1 MVPFLIL
8 PFSTLDCRILLMFT
22 RYKTDSRGRN
32 IPVAKVYTH
41 DEHPIRNSQIDK
53 DALWVIRRIQA
64 NGEKA
69 YIVGGA
75 IRDLMLGRA
84 PKDFD
89 IATSASPRQI
99 QRLFWNSRIIGRRF
113 RIVHIF
119 FNNKIIEV
127 TTFRS
132 DEENF
137 GEGNN
142 NIFGTMEQDSH
153 RRDFSINSLY
163 YNPQDGHLIDFNDSM
178 ADFEKKRI
186 RSLIP
191 LKYTFTED
199 PVRMVRA
206 IKYQATTGF
215 SLVLGVRFAIWR
227 DHRAIST
234 VSTSRLTDEVSKILA
249 SGNARTI
256 FMLLNSY
263 KLLPLIAPCIS
274 QYMKYDSMLSD
285 LGELDEKVMAVRS
298 QGGKDVGAAEM
309 ISYLARSVIVLE
321 NGDLPYE
328 ELRKEV
334 YRQIK
339 VLLAPLTPPNYEIE
353 KAAEYI
359 LAHLGHRARRK
370 QASRKKTPKG
380 QKNTVQR
387 KAKKKAPAAVGSPG
401 DAKTSAEAHD
411 M

>member
-1 MVPFLIL
+1 
-8 PFSTLDCRILLMFT
+8 MFT

-75 IRDLMLGRA
+75 IRDLMLGRS

-89 IATSASPRQI
+89 IATSASPKQI

-163 YNPQDGHLIDFNDSM
+163 YNPQDGHLIDFNNSM

-191 LKYTFTED
+191 LKYSFTED

-206 IKYQATTGF
+206 LKYQATTGF
-215 SLVLGVRFAIWR
+215 SLTVGVRFAIWR
-227 DHRAIST
+227 DHRAISS
-234 VSTSRLTDEVSKILA
+234 VSTSRLTDEISKILS
-249 SGNARTI
+249 SGHSATI
-256 FMLLNSY
+256 FSLLSSY
-263 KLLPLIAPCIS
+263 RLLPLIAPCIS
-274 QYMKYDSMLSD
+274 QYMKYDRMPAD
-285 LGELDEKVMAVRS
+285 LTQLDERIRDSRS
-298 QGGKDVGAAEM
+298 QGVRDVSEAEM

-321 NGDLPYE
+321 NPDLPYE

-339 VLLAPLTPPNYEIE
+339 VLLSPLTPPNYEIE
-353 KAAEYI
+353 KAVEFI
-359 LAHLGHRARRK
+359 LSSMGHRARRK
-370 QASRKKTPKG
+370 QASRKKNPKG
-380 QKNTVQR
+380 QKNPSQR
-387 KAKKKAPAAVGSPG
+387 KPKKKAGAAVEAPVS
-401 DAKTSAEAHD
+401 AKTSAEAHD

>member
-163 YNPQDGHLIDFNDSM
+163 YNPQDGHLIDFNDS
-178 ADFEKKRI
+178 I
-186 RSLIP
+186 
-191 LKYTFTED
+191 
-199 PVRMVRA
+199 
-206 IKYQATTGF
+206 
-215 SLVLGVRFAIWR
+215 
-227 DHRAIST
+227 
-234 VSTSRLTDEVSKILA
+234 
-249 SGNARTI
+249 
-256 FMLLNSY
+256 
-263 KLLPLIAPCIS
+263 
-274 QYMKYDSMLSD
+274 
-285 LGELDEKVMAVRS
+285 
-298 QGGKDVGAAEM
+298 
-309 ISYLARSVIVLE
+309 
-321 NGDLPYE
+321 
-328 ELRKEV
+328 
-334 YRQIK
+334 
-339 VLLAPLTPPNYEIE
+339 
-353 KAAEYI
+353 
-359 LAHLGHRARRK
+359 
-370 QASRKKTPKG
+370 
-380 QKNTVQR
+380 
-387 KAKKKAPAAVGSPG
+387 
-401 DAKTSAEAHD
+401 
-411 M
+411 